1 MQYCIVLVNNF
12 NIFRVKPEPPPPGTV
27 REQVKFSGVLSKRLK
42 IDQLK
47 LNGNERQAC
56 CLEFL

>member
-12 NIFRVKPEPPPPGTV
+12 NIFQVKPESPPPTGTV
-27 REQVKFSGVLSKRLK
+27 LEQVKFSDVLSKRLK

-56 CLEFL
+56 C